1 MVVGRLIIV
10 SGISMNSFRRS
21 NNHQSATIRVAL
33 EPIVLEFTAHA
44 QGSSKKVAESSCAL
58 SLIRQLYHSGIVG
71 PYTGDRKKK
80 TPETLEELR
89 VIVSDQLSTRIGQ
102 YLADLG
108 ISEVTDFGTASSK
121 EPVSLLIQQKLD
133 QFDISE
139 PSFGGV
145 ISWSPA
151 LQNWNPWKASNI
163 DEAPLAFMT
172 LEAISASLL
181 QEEQKRILLQSIRD
195 QRESLPVFHYRD
207 MIIET
212 IAGSPVTL
220 IKGETGCGKST
231 QICQY
236 LLEEFILNNR
246 GADFAAIVTQPRR
259 ISAITLAERVA
270 EERGEVLGSS
280 VGYAVRFE
288 SVHPRPYGAVMF
300 MTVGV
305 LLRRLESGLRGIS
318 HVIVDEI
325 HERDISTDFALI
337 VLREMVRQYPEI
349 RVVLM
354 SATIDTD
361 LFTNY
366 FGTCPIIQLQGRTF
380 PVQHF
385 FLEDIVQRTR
395 FLPPAPS
402 AKKKGRDADEEGEEA
417 SHDGENRNMNMIVGD
432 EYGPNTKLAMSRLSE
447 REISFEIIE
456 ALLTD
461 ITNEGDEGSVL
472 IFLPGWN
479 IISML
484 LSFLSNHPIFSDQSR
499 FMVLPLHSQLTGVEQ
514 RRVFERVPSNIR
526 KIILSTNIAETSVTI
541 DDVVFV
547 IDSCKAKEKMY
558 TSHNNMVHYATVW
571 ASKTNLQQRRGRA
584 GRVRDGFCFHLCS
597 RSRYESLEEYR
608 TAEMLRTPLHEIALT
623 IKLLGLGSIGDFLA
637 KAVEPPPID
646 AVIEAEVLLREMSAL
661 DSNSELT
668 ELGRILARLPID
680 PILGKTLVFATALG
694 VGDLMAT
701 LAAASS
707 FNTPFVS
714 REGISSKL
722 TRQQRSLSGNRFSD
736 HVALICLFNR
746 WKCAS
751 ERGPLSERQFYERY
765 SVSPAVLNMTAD
777 AKRQLVEV
785 LTSGS
790 GFAESLFAPAFV
802 SNTDP
807 DPELDLIISLLVYA
821 YYPNVCHLRDKRRVY
836 TLELATA
843 LMSKQSVN
851 TPFHSG
857 EVLDFPSPLFVFSEK
872 LRTRVISCKQLSN
885 ITPLQLLLFGSR
897 KVECHGNELI
907 KLDDMIPL
915 KMDVLA
921 AARIVALRPCIE
933 AFIVRSCLHPEA
945 ADAMSDH
952 DRTLVNIIKE
962 LSSPYGWSPE
972 KPSQSTPPEHVVVKD
987 YVEMEQSIVPS
998 SSESIVAQNRKR
1010 TAFGNNMVNAKS
1022 ARRACGSTASWTIYG
1037 SNSYRG
1043 TRCGFGA
1050 ARGHERY
1057 NGTWGVQSNWATYPK
1072 QIIPTRGIGRG
1083 EPSGWSIHT
1092 MTVESGSNSGT
1103 STKLLK
1109 IDDVKST
1116 ARKQR
1121 VATHS
1126 HVKGLGLDPDTLLP
1140 KNNAGGF
1147 IGQLEAREAAGII
1160 VEMIRSKRM
1169 AGRAILFAGPPGTGK
1184 TAIALAMAHE
1194 LGDKMPFCPM
1204 VGSEAF
1210 SAEVKK
1216 TEVLMENFR
1225 RAIGLR
1231 VREKKEVYEGE
1242 VTELTP
1248 LEAENTSSGY
1258 GKTISHVVIT
1268 LKTAKGSKQL
1278 KLDPTIYDSILKQR
1292 VEIGDVI
1299 QIEASSGAVKRLG
1312 RCDVY
1317 ASEFDLEADEFVPLP
1332 KGEVH
1337 KSKEVVQDVTLH
1349 DLDVANARPQGQG
1362 GEMLSLMG
1370 QLMRPKKTEI
1380 TDRLRQEIN
1389 AVVND
1394 YIDQGIAELLP
1405 GVLFIDEVHMLD
1417 LECFTYLHRALEST
1431 ISPIVIFATNRGRCT
1446 VRGTEVVS
1454 THGIPSDLLDRILIV
1469 TTKPYKMDEIIAIIK
1484 IRAEAEAV
1492 RLEDAAL
1499 TLLGEIGS
1507 RASLRY
1513 VVQLLTP
1520 AKLLAEVY
1528 GRDTVSE
1535 NDVRECSELFIDAKT
1550 SSQMLLADRGAKGDT
1565 ASSTAI

>member
-1 MVVGRLIIV
+1 MHCHLIYAV
-10 SGISMNSFRRS
+10 CVDAWCLCVFFQRKWK
-21 NNHQSATIRVAL
+21 
-33 EPIVLEFTAHA
+33 FTAHA

-58 SLIRQLYHSGIVG
+58 SLIRQLYHSGIIG

-80 TPETLEELR
+80 TPDTLDDLT

-108 ISEVTDFGTASSK
+108 VSEVTDFGTASPT

-133 QFDISE
+133 QFDVSE

-172 LEAISASLL
+172 LEAISARLL
-181 QEEQKRILLQSIRD
+181 EEEQKRILLQSIRE

-207 MIIET
+207 VIIET
-212 IAGSPVTL
+212 IAGNPVTL

-236 LLEEFILNNR
+236 LLEDFVLKNR

-270 EERGEVLGSS
+270 EERGEVLGTSI
-280 VGYAVRFE
+280 GYGVRSQLFMVLECHCVLTEHCLAGDCMLLWFYKRHNLRFE

-305 LLRRLESGLRGIS
+305 LLRRLESGLRGVS

-325 HERDISTDFALI
+325 HERDINTDFALI

-402 AKKKGRDADEEGEEA
+402 AKKKGRDADEEGEETT
-417 SHDGENRNMNMIVGD
+417 HDGENKNMNMIVGD

-447 REISFEIIE
+447 KEISFEIIE
-456 ALLTD
+456 ALLMD
-461 ITNEGDEGSVL
+461 ITNQGDEGSVL

-484 LSFLSNHPIFSDQSR
+484 LSFLTNHPVFSNQSR

-514 RRVFERVPSNIR
+514 RRVFERVPSNMR

-541 DDVVFV
+541 NDVVFV
-547 IDSCKAKEKMY
+547 IDSCK
-558 TSHNNMVHYATVW
+558 
-571 ASKTNLQQRRGRA
+571 
-584 GRVRDGFCFHLCS
+584 
-597 RSRYESLEEYR
+597 LEEYR

-637 KAVEPPPID
+637 KAVEPPPLD
-646 AVIEAEVLLREMSAL
+646 AVIEAE
-661 DSNSELT
+661 
-668 ELGRILARLPID
+668 LPID
-680 PILGKTLVFATALG
+680 PILGKTLVFAPALG
-694 VGDLMAT
+694 FSRYNGISFMERGHIFPSHSLFSWFPYLPIAACLLLATACVTNVKFSVGDLMAT

-746 WKCAS
+746 WKHAS

-785 LTSGS
+785 LTGGS
-790 GFAESLFAPAFV
+790 GFAESLFVPAFV

-851 TPFHSG
+851 TPFHSS
-857 EVLDFPSPLFVFSEK
+857 EALNFPSPLFVFSEK
-872 LRTRVISCKQLSN
+872 LRTKVISCKQLSN

-945 ADAMSDH
+945 ADAMSDQ
-952 DRTLVNIIKE
+952 DRKLVDIMKE

-972 KPSQSTPPEHVVVKD
+972 KPPQPSPPKRTVVED
-987 YVEMEQSIVPS
+987 YMEMEQPLTPS
-998 SSESIVAQNRKR
+998 YSES
-1010 TAFGNNMVNAKS
+1010 
-1022 ARRACGSTASWTIYG
+1022 
-1037 SNSYRG
+1037 
-1043 TRCGFGA
+1043 
-1050 ARGHERY
+1050 
-1057 NGTWGVQSNWATYPK
+1057 
-1072 QIIPTRGIGRG
+1072 
-1083 EPSGWSIHT
+1083 
-1092 MTVESGSNSGT
+1092 
-1103 STKLLK
+1103 
-1109 IDDVKST
+1109 
-1116 ARKQR
+1116 
-1121 VATHS
+1121 
-1126 HVKGLGLDPDTLLP
+1126 
-1140 KNNAGGF
+1140 
-1147 IGQLEAREAAGII
+1147 
-1160 VEMIRSKRM
+1160 
-1169 AGRAILFAGPPGTGK
+1169 
-1184 TAIALAMAHE
+1184 
-1194 LGDKMPFCPM
+1194 
-1204 VGSEAF
+1204 
-1210 SAEVKK
+1210 
-1216 TEVLMENFR
+1216 
-1225 RAIGLR
+1225 
-1231 VREKKEVYEGE
+1231 
-1242 VTELTP
+1242 
-1248 LEAENTSSGY
+1248 
-1258 GKTISHVVIT
+1258 
-1268 LKTAKGSKQL
+1268 
-1278 KLDPTIYDSILKQR
+1278 
-1292 VEIGDVI
+1292 
-1299 QIEASSGAVKRLG
+1299 
-1312 RCDVY
+1312 
-1317 ASEFDLEADEFVPLP
+1317 
-1332 KGEVH
+1332 
-1337 KSKEVVQDVTLH
+1337 
-1349 DLDVANARPQGQG
+1349 
-1362 GEMLSLMG
+1362 
-1370 QLMRPKKTEI
+1370 
-1380 TDRLRQEIN
+1380 
-1389 AVVND
+1389 
-1394 YIDQGIAELLP
+1394 
-1405 GVLFIDEVHMLD
+1405 
-1417 LECFTYLHRALEST
+1417 
-1431 ISPIVIFATNRGRCT
+1431 
-1446 VRGTEVVS
+1446 
-1454 THGIPSDLLDRILIV
+1454 
-1469 TTKPYKMDEIIAIIK
+1469 
-1484 IRAEAEAV
+1484 
-1492 RLEDAAL
+1492 
-1499 TLLGEIGS
+1499 
-1507 RASLRY
+1507 
-1513 VVQLLTP
+1513 
-1520 AKLLAEVY
+1520 
-1528 GRDTVSE
+1528 
-1535 NDVRECSELFIDAKT
+1535 
-1550 SSQMLLADRGAKGDT
+1550 
-1565 ASSTAI
+1565 

>member
-1 MVVGRLIIV
+1 MGDDIKGWLYGWLGKKKLGVPTYNITTNAGRGRARFKCELRV
-10 SGISMNSFRRS
+10 SGQPHVGLGVSVNKKDAATNAARDFAQFLIRQKILDPSEMPALTASSLEATNIELTPGGWDDQSKGGDASGKTSFFGYSSNVERAAGNDILSAAYIAPPKPKTEHEKYVAQRAEEVAQSESVDLRSDIHGGWTVDNSKRHLNEFIQKIKQPPISYNTRGVGTD
-21 NNHQSATIRVAL
+21 SARTFIAEAAL
-33 EPIVLEFTAHA
+33 FVPEAGRKFTAHA

-58 SLIRQLYHSGIVG
+58 SLIRQLYHSGIIG

-80 TPETLEELR
+80 TPDTLDDLT

-108 ISEVTDFGTASSK
+108 VSEVTDFGTASPT

-133 QFDISE
+133 QFDVSE

-172 LEAISASLL
+172 LEAISARLL
-181 QEEQKRILLQSIRD
+181 EEEQKRILLQSIRE

-207 MIIET
+207 VIIET
-212 IAGSPVTL
+212 IAGNPVTL

-236 LLEEFILNNR
+236 LLEDFVLKNR

-270 EERGEVLGSS
+270 EERGEVLGTSI
-280 VGYAVRFE
+280 GYGVRFE

-305 LLRRLESGLRGIS
+305 LLRRLESGLRGVS

-325 HERDISTDFALI
+325 HERDINTDFALI

-402 AKKKGRDADEEGEEA
+402 AKKKGRDADEEGEETT
-417 SHDGENRNMNMIVGD
+417 HDGENKNMNMIVGD

-447 REISFEIIE
+447 KEISFEIIE
-456 ALLTD
+456 ALLMD
-461 ITNEGDEGSVL
+461 ITNQGDEGSVL

-484 LSFLSNHPIFSDQSR
+484 LSFLTNHPVFSNQSR

-514 RRVFERVPSNIR
+514 RRVFERVPSNMR

-541 DDVVFV
+541 NDVVFV

-637 KAVEPPPID
+637 KAVEPPPLD

-746 WKCAS
+746 WKHAS

-785 LTSGS
+785 LTGGS
-790 GFAESLFAPAFV
+790 GFAESLFVPAFV

-851 TPFHSG
+851 TPFHSS
-857 EVLDFPSPLFVFSEK
+857 EALNFPSPLFVFSEK
-872 LRTRVISCKQLSN
+872 LRTKVISCKQLSN

-945 ADAMSDH
+945 ADAMSDQ
-952 DRTLVNIIKE
+952 DRKLVDIMKE

-972 KPSQSTPPEHVVVKD
+972 KPPQPSPPKRTVVED
-987 YVEMEQSIVPS
+987 YMEMEQPLTPS
-998 SSESIVAQNRKR
+998 YSESIVAQNRKR
-1010 TAFGNNMVNAKS
+1010 AAFENNMVNAKS
-1022 ARRACGSTASWTIYG
+1022 ARQTYGSTASWTIYG
-1037 SNSYRG
+1037 SSSYRG
-1043 TRCGFGA
+1043 TRSGFGA
-1050 ARGHERY
+1050 GRGRGRY
-1057 NGTWGVQSNWATYPK
+1057 HDNSGQANNGTWDVQSSWTTYPK
-1072 QIIPTRGIGRG
+1072 QIIPTRNIGRG
-1083 EPSGWSIHT
+1083 EQSDWS
-1092 MTVESGSNSGT
+1092 
-1103 STKLLK
+1103 
-1109 IDDVKST
+1109 
-1116 ARKQR
+1116 
-1121 VATHS
+1121 
-1126 HVKGLGLDPDTLLP
+1126 
-1140 KNNAGGF
+1140 
-1147 IGQLEAREAAGII
+1147 
-1160 VEMIRSKRM
+1160 
-1169 AGRAILFAGPPGTGK
+1169 
-1184 TAIALAMAHE
+1184 
-1194 LGDKMPFCPM
+1194 
-1204 VGSEAF
+1204 
-1210 SAEVKK
+1210 
-1216 TEVLMENFR
+1216 
-1225 RAIGLR
+1225 
-1231 VREKKEVYEGE
+1231 
-1242 VTELTP
+1242 
-1248 LEAENTSSGY
+1248 
-1258 GKTISHVVIT
+1258 
-1268 LKTAKGSKQL
+1268 
-1278 KLDPTIYDSILKQR
+1278 
-1292 VEIGDVI
+1292 
-1299 QIEASSGAVKRLG
+1299 
-1312 RCDVY
+1312 
-1317 ASEFDLEADEFVPLP
+1317 
-1332 KGEVH
+1332 
-1337 KSKEVVQDVTLH
+1337 
-1349 DLDVANARPQGQG
+1349 
-1362 GEMLSLMG
+1362 
-1370 QLMRPKKTEI
+1370 
-1380 TDRLRQEIN
+1380 
-1389 AVVND
+1389 
-1394 YIDQGIAELLP
+1394 
-1405 GVLFIDEVHMLD
+1405 
-1417 LECFTYLHRALEST
+1417 TY
-1431 ISPIVIFATNRGRCT
+1431 T
-1446 VRGTEVVS
+1446 VRGGPRNGT
-1454 THGIPSDLLDRILIV
+1454 GR
-1469 TTKPYKMDEIIAIIK
+1469 
-1484 IRAEAEAV
+1484 
-1492 RLEDAAL
+1492 
-1499 TLLGEIGS
+1499 EIGS
-1507 RASLRY
+1507 SWDSSSNNNDRGMERSWDPFSNGNGCGVEAVLGSFSARSAVPRDDDDWEEDSGWGEPFKPLKTSPGYRVSATSGPVSPVTGRKMTTRFTTDAFNSAAPTLNY
-1513 VVQLLTP
+1513 DSTGP
-1520 AKLLAEVY
+1520 AYNSGSTGRGSGYCDGAISTSWSNSMSQY
-1528 GRDTVSE
+1528 GRVARS
-1535 NDVRECSELFIDAKT
+1535 RGRSC
-1550 SSQMLLADRGAKGDT
+1550 DRFFH
-1565 ASSTAI
+1565 

>member
-1 MVVGRLIIV
+1 MGDDIKGWLYGWLGKKKLGVPTYNITTNAGRGRARFKCELRV
-10 SGISMNSFRRS
+10 SGQPHVGLGVSVNKKDAATNAARDFAQFLIRQKILDPSEMPALTASSLEATNIELTPGGWDDQSKGGDASGKTSFFGYSSNVERAAGNDILSAAYIAPPKPKTEHEKYVAQRAEEVAQSESVDLRSDIHGGWTVDNSKRHLNEFIQKIKQPPISYNTRGVGTD
-21 NNHQSATIRVAL
+21 SARTFIAEAAL
-33 EPIVLEFTAHA
+33 FVPEAGRKFTAHA

-58 SLIRQLYHSGIVG
+58 SLIRQLYHSGIIG

-80 TPETLEELR
+80 TPDTLDDLT

-108 ISEVTDFGTASSK
+108 VSEVTDFGTASPT

-133 QFDISE
+133 QFDVSE

-172 LEAISASLL
+172 LEAISARLL
-181 QEEQKRILLQSIRD
+181 EEEQKRILLQSIRE

-207 MIIET
+207 VIIET
-212 IAGSPVTL
+212 IAGNPVTL

-236 LLEEFILNNR
+236 LLEDFVLKNR

-270 EERGEVLGSS
+270 EERGEVLGTSI
-280 VGYAVRFE
+280 GYGVRFE

-305 LLRRLESGLRGIS
+305 LLRRLESGLRGVS

-325 HERDISTDFALI
+325 HERDINTDFALI

-402 AKKKGRDADEEGEEA
+402 AKKKGRDADEEGEETT
-417 SHDGENRNMNMIVGD
+417 HDGENKNMNMIVGD

-447 REISFEIIE
+447 KEISFEIIE
-456 ALLTD
+456 ALLMD
-461 ITNEGDEGSVL
+461 ITNQGDEGSVL

-484 LSFLSNHPIFSDQSR
+484 LSFLTNHPVFSNQSR

-514 RRVFERVPSNIR
+514 RRVFERVPSNMR

-541 DDVVFV
+541 NDVVFV

-637 KAVEPPPID
+637 KAVEPPPLD

-746 WKCAS
+746 WKHAS

-785 LTSGS
+785 LTGGS
-790 GFAESLFAPAFV
+790 GFAESLFVPAFV

-851 TPFHSG
+851 TPFHSS
-857 EVLDFPSPLFVFSEK
+857 EALNFPSPLFVFSEK
-872 LRTRVISCKQLSN
+872 LRTKVISCKQLSN

-945 ADAMSDH
+945 ADAMSDQ
-952 DRTLVNIIKE
+952 DRKLVDIMKE

-972 KPSQSTPPEHVVVKD
+972 KPPQPSPPKRTVVEDYLEVEQPLTPS
-987 YVEMEQSIVPS
+987 Y
-998 SSESIVAQNRKR
+998 SESIVAQNRKR
-1010 TAFGNNMVNAKS
+1010 AAFENNMVNAKS
-1022 ARRACGSTASWTIYG
+1022 ARQTYGSTASWTIYG
-1037 SNSYRG
+1037 SSSYRG
-1043 TRCGFGA
+1043 TRSGFGA
-1050 ARGHERY
+1050 GRGRGRY
-1057 NGTWGVQSNWATYPK
+1057 HDNSGQANNGTWDVQSSWTTYPK
-1072 QIIPTRGIGRG
+1072 QIIPTRNIGRG
-1083 EPSGWSIHT
+1083 EQSDWS
-1092 MTVESGSNSGT
+1092 
-1103 STKLLK
+1103 
-1109 IDDVKST
+1109 
-1116 ARKQR
+1116 
-1121 VATHS
+1121 
-1126 HVKGLGLDPDTLLP
+1126 
-1140 KNNAGGF
+1140 
-1147 IGQLEAREAAGII
+1147 
-1160 VEMIRSKRM
+1160 
-1169 AGRAILFAGPPGTGK
+1169 
-1184 TAIALAMAHE
+1184 
-1194 LGDKMPFCPM
+1194 
-1204 VGSEAF
+1204 
-1210 SAEVKK
+1210 
-1216 TEVLMENFR
+1216 
-1225 RAIGLR
+1225 
-1231 VREKKEVYEGE
+1231 
-1242 VTELTP
+1242 
-1248 LEAENTSSGY
+1248 
-1258 GKTISHVVIT
+1258 
-1268 LKTAKGSKQL
+1268 
-1278 KLDPTIYDSILKQR
+1278 
-1292 VEIGDVI
+1292 
-1299 QIEASSGAVKRLG
+1299 
-1312 RCDVY
+1312 
-1317 ASEFDLEADEFVPLP
+1317 
-1332 KGEVH
+1332 
-1337 KSKEVVQDVTLH
+1337 
-1349 DLDVANARPQGQG
+1349 
-1362 GEMLSLMG
+1362 
-1370 QLMRPKKTEI
+1370 
-1380 TDRLRQEIN
+1380 
-1389 AVVND
+1389 
-1394 YIDQGIAELLP
+1394 
-1405 GVLFIDEVHMLD
+1405 
-1417 LECFTYLHRALEST
+1417 TY
-1431 ISPIVIFATNRGRCT
+1431 T
-1446 VRGTEVVS
+1446 VRGGPRNGT
-1454 THGIPSDLLDRILIV
+1454 GR
-1469 TTKPYKMDEIIAIIK
+1469 
-1484 IRAEAEAV
+1484 
-1492 RLEDAAL
+1492 
-1499 TLLGEIGS
+1499 EIGS
-1507 RASLRY
+1507 SWDSSSNNNDRGMERSWDPFSNGNGCGVEAVLGSFSARSAVPRDDDDWEDDSGWGEPFKPLKTSPGYRVSATSGPVSPVTGRKMTTRFTTDAFNSAAPTLNY
-1513 VVQLLTP
+1513 DSTGP
-1520 AKLLAEVY
+1520 AYNSGSTGRGSGYCGGAISTSWSNSMSQY
-1528 GRDTVSE
+1528 GRVARS
-1535 NDVRECSELFIDAKT
+1535 RGRSC
-1550 SSQMLLADRGAKGDT
+1550 DRFFH
-1565 ASSTAI
+1565 